1 MFECSNV
8 LFSNVL
14 FEQFSNILILLLQHI
29 IFFKEAEAIYSR
41 REKFFHYSN
50 PFEWIFNFFRI
61 DSYLGYNISNF
72 LVKKRISKYYN
83 SKIFRISVLV
93 RLLIDLIR
101 GVANFTSG
109 GTYVSI

>member
-1 MFECSNV
+1 MIFYI
-8 LFSNVL
+8 
-14 FEQFSNILILLLQHI
+14 ILSILLFI
-29 IFFKEAEAIYSR
+29 IIGYITYKVKYGYWT
-41 REKFFHYSN
+41 KQPVFHYHNIFYWYN
-50 PFEWIFNFFRI
+50 PPGVIEKG
-61 DSYLGYNISNF
+61 D
-72 LVKKRISKYYN
+72 VQISKYYN

>member
-1 MFECSNV
+1 MFECSI
-8 LFSNVL
+8 
-14 FEQFSNILILLLQHI
+14 FECSIRTIFEYINIIITAYHI
-29 IFFKEAEAIYSR
+29 FKEAEAIYSR